1 MTADTML
8 TVEIVFLSPIPKCS
22 KNFLL
27 CSVLGHYNK
36 PNKSQVTKLASLVTC
51 LQNFVQRVYRLFKAP
66 INRDLKRLQNKDRGT
81 ILYLLSFLPSDTK

>member
-36 PNKSQVTKLASLVTC
+36 PNKSPHL
-51 LQNFVQRVYRLFKAP
+51 RKACQLG
-66 INRDLKRLQNKDRGT
+66 N
-81 ILYLLSFLPSDTK
+81 LSPEF

>member
-36 PNKSQVTKLASLVTC
+36 PNKSPHLRKACQLGNLSPEFCSEGLQTFQSTDQQRFEKTTK
-51 LQNFVQRVYRLFKAP
+51 
-66 INRDLKRLQNKDRGT
+66 
-81 ILYLLSFLPSDTK
+81 